1 LPIHSGDETGLQ
13 TPLLRKVEEGLRT
26 YALFLLLFSDKM
38 TISMFMGGF
47 RSMGVRAEL
56 TPNPNAIKF
65 STDKLIFQGDGS
77 ISVKAGETSE
87 HEIMNALLKIEG
99 VDNVFGYQNFIT
111 VNKDFDTEWEN
122 LTPKVEKVFAE
133 YGY

>member
-1 LPIHSGDETGLQ
+1 
-13 TPLLRKVEEGLRT
+13 
-26 YALFLLLFSDKM
+26 
-38 TISMFMGGF
+38 
-47 RSMGVRAEL
+47 MGVRAEL